1 MPTADDTSATGL
13 EAAVRDLIDREAIRD
28 LASRYVDR
36 VWHKDIDGVVALFD
50 EDARFDT
57 EEYPPVSG
65 RAALAD
71 VFKIIF
77 DTQDLEPWV
86 HNHVVD
92 LDGDTATGRCFLD
105 LRMIRDGKRLFATG
119 FYDDTYVRVDGAWRF
134 ARRKV
139 TMRSFWPAARRKSAE
154 PAGDGEGDE

>member
-36 VWHKDIDGVVALFD
+36 VWHKDIDGVVGLFA

-65 RAALAD
+65 RAALRD

-105 LRMIRDGKRLFATG
+105 LRMIRDSKRLFATG
-119 FYDDTYVRVDGAWRF
+119 FYDDTYVKVDGAWRF
-134 ARRKV
+134 AHRKV
-139 TMRSFWPAARRKSAE
+139 TMRSFWPAARRRSAE